1 MSALN
6 KFIFIKNNI
15 DKISKNTKL
24 IVVTK
29 KYSLDVFQ
37 DIINFG
43 HINFGENIVQE
54 AISKWSPVLKNN
66 KSINLHLVGSLQ
78 SNKVDKA
85 VSFFHY
91 IHSLDR
97 VKLADKLKEEEIKQ
111 GKKLKYFI
119 QVNVAKEAQKSG
131 IDYDGA
137 SDFIK
142 YCITELRLNI
152 IGLMC
157 LPPVNANPE
166 KYFRQLKN
174 LSDLHNLSELSMGM
188 SNDYM
193 SAIENGATYVRI
205 GSAIFNKN

>member
-6 KFIFIKNNI
+6 KFIFIKSNI

-24 IVVTK
+24 IVITK
-29 KYSLDVFQ
+29 KYPLDVFQ
-37 DIINFG
+37 DIINSG
-43 HINFGENIVQE
+43 HIDFGENLVQE
-54 AISKWSPVLKNN
+54 AISKWSSVLKNN

-85 VSFFHY
+85 VSIFRY

-119 QVNVAKEAQKSG
+119 QVNIANEKQKSG
-131 IDYDGA
+131 ISYDSA
-137 SDFIK
+137 NDFIS
-142 YCITELRLNI
+142 YCIKSLNLNV

-157 LPPVNANPE
+157 LPPVNQDPDI
-166 KYFRQLKN
+166 YFKN
-174 LSDLHNLSELSMGM
+174 LKILASKNNLAELSMGM
-188 SNDYM
+188 SGDYKK
-193 SAIENGATYVRI
+193 AINNGSTFVRI
-205 GSAIFNKN
+205 GSSIFS

>member
-131 IDYDGA
+131 IDYDSA

-142 YCITELRLNI
+142 YCITELGLNI

-157 LPPVNANPE
+157 LPPINANPE
-166 KYFRQLKN
+166 KYFRQLKD

-193 SAIENGATYVRI
+193 SAIQNGATYVRI

>member
-1 MSALN
+1 MTALN

-43 HINFGENIVQE
+43 HIDFGENIVQE

-142 YCITELRLNI
+142 YCITELGLNI

-157 LPPVNANPE
+157 LPPFNEKPE
-166 KYFRQLKN
+166 KYFRQLKD
-174 LSDLHNLSELSMGM
+174 LSHLHNLSELSMGM
-188 SNDYM
+188 SNDYIR
-193 SAIENGATYVRI
+193 AIQNGATYVRI

>member
-166 KYFRQLKN
+166 KYFRQLKD

-193 SAIENGATYVRI
+193 SAIQNGATYVRI

>member
-166 KYFRQLKN
+166 KYFRQLKV

>member
-1 MSALN
+1 MIIIYLS
-6 KFIFIKNNI
+6 KNNI

-29 KYSLDVFQ
+29 KYPLDVFQ

-91 IHSLDR
+91 IHSLDSE
-97 VKLADKLKEEEIKQ
+97 KLAIALHKEETSS
-111 GKKLKYFI
+111 GKK
-119 QVNVAKEAQKSG
+119 
-131 IDYDGA
+131 
-137 SDFIK
+137 IK
-142 YCITELRLNI
+142 YLIYSDRLFLI
-152 IGLMC
+152 AFS
-157 LPPVNANPE
+157 V
-166 KYFRQLKN
+166 FW
-174 LSDLHNLSELSMGM
+174 
-188 SNDYM
+188 
-193 SAIENGATYVRI
+193 VV
-205 GSAIFNKN
+205 F

>member
-78 SNKVDKA
+78 TNKVDKA

-166 KYFRQLKN
+166 KYFRQLKD

-193 SAIENGATYVRI
+193 SAIQNGATYVRI

>member
-29 KYSLDVFQ
+29 KYPLDVFQ
-37 DIINFG
+37 DIINLG

-54 AISKWSPVLKNN
+54 AITKWSPVLKNN

-78 SNKVDKA
+78 SNKADKA

-131 IDYDGA
+131 IDYDAA
-137 SDFIK
+137 SDFII
-142 YCITELRLNI
+142 YCITELGLNI

-157 LPPVNANPE
+157 LPPVNANPQ
-166 KYFRQLKN
+166 KYFRQLKD

-193 SAIENGATYVRI
+193 SAIQNGATYVRI

>member
-97 VKLADKLKEEEIKQ
+97 VKLADKLKDEEIKQ

-166 KYFRQLKN
+166 KYFRQLKD

-193 SAIENGATYVRI
+193 SAIQNGATYVRI

>member
-29 KYSLDVFQ
+29 KNPLDVFQ

-78 SNKVDKA
+78 SNKADKA

-111 GKKLKYFI
+111 DKKLKYFI

-131 IDYDGA
+131 IDYDSA

-157 LPPVNANPE
+157 LPPVNENPE
-166 KYFRQLKN
+166 KYFRQLKD

-193 SAIENGATYVRI
+193 SAIQNGATYVRI

>member
-29 KYSLDVFQ
+29 KYPLDVFQ

-119 QVNVAKEAQKSG
+119 QVNVAKETQKSG

-157 LPPVNANPE
+157 LPPVNENPE
-166 KYFRQLKN
+166 KYFRQLKD

-188 SNDYM
+188 SNDYT
-193 SAIENGATYVRI
+193 SAIQNGATYVRI

>member
-97 VKLADKLKEEEIKQ
+97 VKLADKLYEEEIKQ

-142 YCITELRLNI
+142 YCITELGLNV

-166 KYFRQLKN
+166 KYFRQLKD
-174 LSDLHNLSELSMGM
+174 LSDLHNLSEISMGM

-193 SAIENGATYVRI
+193 SAIQNGATYVRI

>member
-43 HINFGENIVQE
+43 HFNFGENTVQE
-54 AISKWSPVLKNN
+54 AISKWGPVLKNN

-78 SNKVDKA
+78 SNKADKA

-142 YCITELRLNI
+142 YCITELGLNI

-157 LPPVNANPE
+157 LPPVNEKPE
-166 KYFRQLKN
+166 IYFRQLKD

-193 SAIENGATYVRI
+193 SAIQNGATFVRI

>member
-1 MSALN
+1 MTALN

-29 KYSLDVFQ
+29 KYPLDVFQ
-37 DIINFG
+37 DIINLG

-54 AISKWSPVLKNN
+54 AISKWSLVLKNN

-78 SNKVDKA
+78 SNKADKA

-142 YCITELRLNI
+142 YCITELGLNI

-166 KYFRQLKN
+166 KYFRQLKD

-193 SAIENGATYVRI
+193 SAIQNGATYVRI

>member
-6 KFIFIKNNI
+6 KFILIKNNI

-166 KYFRQLKN
+166 KYFRQLKD

-193 SAIENGATYVRI
+193 SAIQNGATYVRI

>member
-1 MSALN
+1 MSVLN

-29 KYSLDVFQ
+29 KYPLDVFQ

-66 KSINLHLVGSLQ
+66 KSIKLHLVGSLQ

-97 VKLADKLKEEEIKQ
+97 IKLADKLKEEEIKQ

-131 IDYDGA
+131 INYDGA

-142 YCITELRLNI
+142 YCITELGLNI

-157 LPPVNANPE
+157 LPPVNENPE
-166 KYFRQLKN
+166 KYFRQLKD

-193 SAIENGATYVRI
+193 SAIQNGATYVRI

>member
-142 YCITELRLNI
+142 YCITELRLNV

-166 KYFRQLKN
+166 KYFRQLKD

-193 SAIENGATYVRI
+193 SAIQNGATYVRI

>member
-1 MSALN
+1 MTALN

-157 LPPVNANPE
+157 LPPVNEKPE
-166 KYFRQLKN
+166 IYFRQLKD

-193 SAIENGATYVRI
+193 SAIQNGATYVRI

>member
-78 SNKVDKA
+78 TNKVDKA

-142 YCITELRLNI
+142 YCITELGLNV

-166 KYFRQLKN
+166 KYFRQLKD

-193 SAIENGATYVRI
+193 SAIQNGATYVRI

>member
-142 YCITELRLNI
+142 YCITELGLNI

-166 KYFRQLKN
+166 KYFRQLKD

-193 SAIENGATYVRI
+193 SAIQNGATYVRI

>member
-1 MSALN
+1 MSVLN

-29 KYSLDVFQ
+29 KYPLDVFQ

-97 VKLADKLKEEEIKQ
+97 IKLADKLKEEEIKQ

-142 YCITELRLNI
+142 YCITELGLNI

-157 LPPVNANPE
+157 LPPVNEKPE
-166 KYFRQLKN
+166 KYFRQLKD
-174 LSDLHNLSELSMGM
+174 LSHLNNLSELSMGM
-188 SNDYM
+188 SNDYI
-193 SAIENGATYVRI
+193 SAIQNGATHVRI
-205 GSAIFNKN
+205 GSVIFNKN

>member
-1 MSALN
+1 MTALN

-43 HINFGENIVQE
+43 HSNFGENIVQE
-54 AISKWSPVLKNN
+54 AITKWSPVLKNN

-78 SNKVDKA
+78 SNKADKA

-142 YCITELRLNI
+142 YCITELGLNI

-157 LPPVNANPE
+157 LPPVNANPQ
-166 KYFRQLKN
+166 KYFRQLKD
-174 LSDLHNLSELSMGM
+174 LSDVHHLSELSMGM

-193 SAIENGATYVRI
+193 SAIQNGATYVRI

>member
-29 KYSLDVFQ
+29 KYSLDAFQ

-166 KYFRQLKN
+166 KYFRQLKV

>member
-1 MSALN
+1 MSVLN

-97 VKLADKLKEEEIKQ
+97 IKLADKLKEEEIKQ

-131 IDYDGA
+131 IDYDSA

-142 YCITELRLNI
+142 YCITELGLNI

-193 SAIENGATYVRI
+193 SAIQNGATYVRI

>member
-142 YCITELRLNI
+142 YCITELGLNI

-166 KYFRQLKN
+166 KYFRQLKD
-174 LSDLHNLSELSMGM
+174 LSDLHNFSELSMGM

-193 SAIENGATYVRI
+193 SAIQNGATYVRI